1 MTAITQPITT
11 KSVSTRRIGANGTP
25 PVASNA
31 GRRLLVIDDTP
42 AIHAD
47 FRKILLQSQNSSSR
61 LDRDEAALFGGA
73 SARRSR
79 IQFTID
85 SAYQGQ
91 EGLALV
97 EQSLRSGPR
106 YEMAFIDMR
115 MPPGW
120 DGIET
125 VSRLWQVDPDLQ
137 VVICTAHADYSWEEM
152 ADMLEGCDRV
162 VILKKPFDAIE
173 VLQLANA
180 LSAKWQLL
188 QQTRRKLDDL
198 DSERKELEA
207 HLRQSQKMEALGQ
220 LAGGVAHDFN
230 NLLTVIQGYAQ
241 ILKMNPSLDNETGD
255 GLGQIGLAAE
265 RAANL
270 TRQLLTFSRKRV
282 LQPKPLDLNLVVASI
297 AKMLGRVIGEDIALS
312 FNYSAEPAM
321 IEADEDMLGQ
331 VVMNLAVNARDAMPT
346 GGRLAVA
353 TEIIV
358 LNEISPRRHEH
369 ARPGEFVCLTVS
381 DTGCGIAPEHLARIF
396 EPFFTTKEAGQGT
409 GLGLSTVYGIVN
421 QHRGW
426 VEVTSQVGAGT
437 NFTIFLPRAA
447 RSAGDA
453 GGQAAD
459 SGSCGGT
466 EAILVVEDEAPVRRL
481 ARMML
486 ERLGYSVFES
496 ASGVEALEVWE
507 QHKDAIA
514 LVLTDVVMPGGVSG
528 CELAERLAAKNPRLK
543 FVYTSGYSPVRGK
556 DISQL
561 QQSVNFL
568 EKPYSP
574 RKLAQTVRGCLDG

>member
-369 ARPGEFVCLTVS
+369 ARPGEFVTAS
-381 DTGCGIAPEHLARIF
+381 STSIA
-396 EPFFTTKEAGQGT
+396 AG
-409 GLGLSTVYGIVN
+409 S
-421 QHRGW
+421 R
-426 VEVTSQVGAGT
+426 
-437 NFTIFLPRAA
+437 
-447 RSAGDA
+447 
-453 GGQAAD
+453 
-459 SGSCGGT
+459 
-466 EAILVVEDEAPVRRL
+466 
-481 ARMML
+481 
-486 ERLGYSVFES
+486 
-496 ASGVEALEVWE
+496 
-507 QHKDAIA
+507 
-514 LVLTDVVMPGGVSG
+514 
-528 CELAERLAAKNPRLK
+528 
-543 FVYTSGYSPVRGK
+543 
-556 DISQL
+556 
-561 QQSVNFL
+561 
-568 EKPYSP
+568 
-574 RKLAQTVRGCLDG
+574 